1 MSRHTLRTSTEQQKI
16 SNFLYSEDSTTAIPQ
31 RFVEFCRLSVEGIR
45 GNVLYTEP
53 EIPPNFGGTE
63 YDGAESSTLNLNPV
77 NTENIVP
84 LQPIQTSRPVVAVD
98 TSTLKLGELED
109 GVLCALR
116 GAIVLLE
123 DGHYRFVRY
132 GPFVFL
138 LGYNTPLAL
147 DHFANLGLPPFSGEP
162 NIDNLLKRVRNML
175 ERWLQFNVSTS
186 THNAFVL
193 IDGSLTAGTPDNPSR
208 ELERI
213 LENTRRSNSVLIA
226 ISKKTRLR
234 VNNESLTEL
243 LEKQQD
249 PCVLD
254 VDTEVT
260 EQFPPYPVRF
270 LGRVFVGKLAKLGFP
285 FRIDLDR
292 HVPPLHAVREFGEL
306 MGTDIVDQGYPE
318 TLRLAHIFSTFTA
331 TDVLAMQ
338 SFATAH
344 LGVQLVP
351 KVALRRSL
359 FGPFGTA
366 WEAYH

>member
-1 MSRHTLRTSTEQQKI
+1 MSRHTLQTSTAQQKI
-16 SNFLYSEDSTTAIPQ
+16 SNFLYAEDSATAVPQ
-31 RFVEFCRLSVEGIR
+31 RFVEFCRHSVQGIR
-45 GNVLYTEP
+45 GNVLYADP
-53 EIPPNFGGTE
+53 ADPLQFGRTE
-63 YDGAESSTLNLNPV
+63 YDGAESCTLNLKPV
-77 NTENIVP
+77 NEQNLVP
-84 LQPIQTSRPVVAVD
+84 LQPIHTSRPVVAVD

-123 DGHYRFVRY
+123 NGRYRFVRY

-138 LGYNTPLAL
+138 LSYNPLASEHL
-147 DHFANLGLPPFSGEP
+147 ANIGLPPFSPEP
-162 NIDNLLKRVRNML
+162 NIDNHLKRVRNML
-175 ERWLQFNVSTS
+175 ERWLQLNVSLS
-186 THNAFVL
+186 THDAFVL

-213 LENTRRSNSVLIA
+213 LENTHRSNSVLIA

-234 VNNESLTEL
+234 VNDQSLTEL
-243 LEKQQD
+243 LKEQRD
-249 PCVLD
+249 PCLLD
-254 VDTEVT
+254 VDAEVA

-270 LGRVFVGKLAKLGFP
+270 LGRVFVGKLARLGYP

-292 HVPPLHAVREFGEL
+292 HVLPIHAPREFSEL

-338 SFATAH
+338 SFASAH
-344 LGVQLVP
+344 LGVQLMP

-366 WEAYH
+366 WESYH

>member
-1 MSRHTLRTSTEQQKI
+1 MLYADI
-16 SNFLYSEDSTTAIPQ
+16 SSD
-31 RFVEFCRLSVEGIR
+31 
-45 GNVLYTEP
+45 
-53 EIPPNFGGTE
+53 FGGIE
-63 YDGAESSTLNLNPV
+63 YDGAETCTLNLNPIDE
-77 NTENIVP
+77 ENLVP
-84 LQPIQTSRPVVAVD
+84 LKPIQTSRPVIAVD
-98 TSTLKLGELED
+98 TSTLKLGDLED

-123 DGHYRFVRY
+123 NGRYRFVRY

-138 LGYNTPLAL
+138 LGYNTSLASE
-147 DHFANLGLPPFSGEP
+147 HFTNLGLPPITGEM
-162 NIDNLLKRVRNML
+162 NVDNLLKRVRNML
-175 ERWLQFNVSTS
+175 ERWLQFNVSVS
-186 THNAFVL
+186 TQDALVL
-193 IDGSLTAGTPDNPSR
+193 VDGSLTAGTPDNPSR

-234 VNNESLTEL
+234 VNNESLTQL
-243 LEKQQD
+243 LEEQHD
-249 PCVLD
+249 PCLLD
-254 VDTEVT
+254 VDTEIT

-270 LGRVFVGKLAKLGFP
+270 LGRVFVGKLARLGYP

-292 HVPPLHAVREFGEL
+292 HVPPARAAREFSEL

-338 SFATAH
+338 SFATAN

-351 KVALRRSL
+351 RVALRRSL